1 MTHDLIIIGAGPAGA
16 SAAIE
21 AAGLGLRTLVLD
33 EQAAG
38 GGQVWRTP
46 SAALTDAPAA
56 EGETLRARLRASGAA
71 CAFGRR
77 VWLVTRGFT
86 VSSLGPDGPETND
99 APALIIATGA
109 QERHAPVPGWTLP
122 GVIGLAAATILLK
135 SQRVLPGR
143 RVVVAG
149 VGPLLPLVAAEI
161 LRGGG
166 TVAAVIDANRR
177 RDWFA
182 SPAALLS
189 RPALA
194 ACGAGWLARLVFAGV
209 PVLSGYAIRRFE
221 GMGIEGVGAEGAATV
236 VRMVAGPVDTDFAP
250 CDGPE
255 PAFDCD
261 AVCYGFGLRPATEIT
276 RLLGAAHRYQP
287 ALGGWLPV
295 TTAEQAT
302 SIPCLYA
309 CGDGAGVLG
318 VAAAPLRGRIAAV
331 AAARELGRLTAADAA
346 SRLAPLLRQLRRA
359 ARFGG
364 AMTALTAPRNG
375 IAAAI
380 TAGTIVC
387 RCERLPRAELD
398 AAIAQGAVMLNDLKS
413 ATRCGMGPCGG
424 RSCEDTAA
432 LLIAART
439 GCTREA
445 IGQATGRPPLR
456 PVPLHSLAGAF
467 DFDALPMPEPAPL

>member
-1 MTHDLIIIGAGPAGA
+1 MTPSGMTHDLIIIGAGPAGA

-21 AAGLGLRTLVLD
+21 AAGLGLRTFILD
-33 EQAAG
+33 EQDAA
-38 GGQVWRTP
+38 GGQVWRAP
-46 SAALTDAPAA
+46 SAALTGAPNTG
-56 EGETLRARLRASGAA
+56 GEALRARLQASGAT

-77 VWLVTRGFT
+77 VWLVARGFT
-86 VSSLGPDGPETND
+86 VSALGPDGPETTD
-99 APALIIATGA
+99 AAALIVATGA

-149 VGPLLPLVAAEI
+149 VGPLLPLVAAGI
-161 LRGGG
+161 LNGGG

-177 RDWFA
+177 RDWFT

-189 RPALA
+189 RPVLA
-194 ACGAGWLARLVFAGV
+194 VQGAGWFARLVLAGV
-209 PVLSGYAIRRFE
+209 PVLSGHAIRR
-221 GMGIEGVGAEGAATV
+221 IEGANAVARIVSGPVGA
-236 VRMVAGPVDTDFAP
+236 DFAP
-250 CDGPE
+250 RNGPE
-255 PAFDCD
+255 RAFDCD

-276 RLLGAAHRYQP
+276 RLLCAAHRYQP
-287 ALGGWLPV
+287 TLGGWLPV
-295 TTAEQAT
+295 TSAEQAT

-318 VAAAPLRGRIAAV
+318 VAAAPLRGRIAAI
-331 AAARELGRLTAADAA
+331 AAARDLGRLTTSEAAA
-346 SRLAPLLRQLRRA
+346 RLAPLHRQLRRA

-364 AMTALTAPRNG
+364 AMTALTAQRDG

-380 TAGTIVC
+380 STDAIVC
-387 RCERLPRAELD
+387 RCERLPRSELD
-398 AAIAQGAVMLNDLKS
+398 LAIAQGAVTLNDLKS

-424 RSCEDTAA
+424 RSCEDVAA
-432 LLIAART
+432 LLIATQT
-439 GCTREA
+439 GRSREA

-456 PVPLHSLAGAF
+456 PMPLQALAGAF
-467 DFDALPMPEPAPL
+467 DFDALPMSEPAPL

>member
-1 MTHDLIIIGAGPAGA
+1 MTYDLIIIGAGPAGA

-21 AAGLGLRTLVLD
+21 AAGLGLRTLILD
-33 EQAAG
+33 EQAAA
-38 GGQVWRTP
+38 GGQVWRAP
-46 SAALTDAPAA
+46 SAALTGPPAA
-56 EGETLRARLRASGAA
+56 DAEALRARLRASGAA

-77 VWLVTRGFT
+77 VWLVAHGFT
-86 VSSLGPDGPETND
+86 VSALGPDGPETND

-194 ACGAGWLARLVFAGV
+194 ARGAGWFARLGLAGV
-209 PVLSGYAIRRFE
+209 PVLSGHAIRR
-221 GMGIEGVGAEGAATV
+221 IEGANTV
-236 VRMVAGPVDTDFAP
+236 ARIVSGPVDAEFAP

-255 PAFDCD
+255 RAFDCD
-261 AVCYGFGLRPATEIT
+261 AVCYGFGLQPATEIT
-276 RLLGAAHRYQP
+276 RLLSAAHRYQP

-302 SIPCLYA
+302 NIAGLYA

-346 SRLAPLLRQLRRA
+346 SRLAPLHRQLRRA

-380 TAGTIVC
+380 TADTIVC
-387 RCERLPRAELD
+387 RCERLPRSELD
-398 AAIAQGAVMLNDLKS
+398 LAIAQGAVTLTDLKS

-424 RSCEDTAA
+424 RSCEDAAA

-439 GCTREA
+439 GRTREV

-456 PVPLHSLAGAF
+456 PVTLQALAGAF
-467 DFDALPMPEPAPL
+467 DVDALPMTEPAPL

>member
-21 AAGLGLRTLVLD
+21 AAGFGLRTLVLD
-33 EQAAG
+33 EQAAA
-38 GGQVWRTP
+38 GGQVWRAP
-46 SAALTDAPAA
+46 SDALTGEPAA
-56 EGETLRARLRASGAA
+56 DGETLRARLRDSGAA

-86 VSSLGPDGPETND
+86 VSALGPGGPETND

-109 QERHAPVPGWTLP
+109 QERHAPVLGWTLP

-149 VGPLLPLVAAEI
+149 VGPLLALVAAEI

-166 TVAAVIDANRR
+166 KVAAVIDANRR

-194 ACGAGWLARLVFAGV
+194 AHGAGWFARLMLAGV
-209 PVLSGYAIRRFE
+209 PVLSGHAIRR
-221 GMGIEGVGAEGAATV
+221 IEGANA
-236 VRMVAGPVDTDFAP
+236 VARIVSGPVDADFAP

-255 PAFDCD
+255 RAFDCD
-261 AVCYGFGLRPATEIT
+261 AVCYGFGLQPATEIT

-302 SIPCLYA
+302 SIPYLYA

-318 VAAAPLRGRIAAV
+318 VAAAPLRGRIAAIS
-331 AAARELGRLTAADAA
+331 ATRELGRLTAPDAA
-346 SRLAPLLRQLRRA
+346 SRLAPLHRQLRRA
-359 ARFGG
+359 ARFGS
-364 AMTALTAPRNG
+364 AMTALTAPRDG

-380 TAGTIVC
+380 TAETIVC

-398 AAIAQGAVMLNDLKS
+398 AAIAQGAVTLNDLKS

-424 RSCEDTAA
+424 RSCEDAAA

-439 GCTREA
+439 GRMREA

-456 PVPLHSLAGAF
+456 PVSLIALAGAF
-467 DFDALPMPEPAPL
+467 DFDALPMTEPAPL